1 MDLKKQLKK
10 MENSLK
16 DNSTELENSNQLE
29 IVKKILAGLNQMS
42 TGLSNV
48 PVGKQQELENEFTI
62 DLPIDEKR
70 RLRLQLIH
78 DV

>member
-1 MDLKKQLKK
+1 MDSSQ
-10 MENSLK
+10 ENS
-16 DNSTELENSNQLE
+16 SQLE

-62 DLPIDEKR
+62 ELPIDEKR

-78 DV
+78 DDANDMF